1 MKNKLFKQLCA
12 VLLSVMMLITFAPAV
27 HADSTATNAGL
38 AEHCLRA
45 YREDWTYVYGGT
57 SNGYVDCSGLIA
69 TYKGVG
75 GWRTDMLA
83 SCQNEGRAW
92 GYVSNGVPNI
102 HGLGLHTPGHV
113 GVYVGS
119 GKAVDAR
126 DVGIDVCY
134 EDVYSRNWYGNYR
147 WVEWFMITG
156 VSYPYQGWVLVD
168 GNSFY
173 YEKGQYLTNTSRK
186 LNGVTYK
193 FNSLGVAN
201 SHPPK
206 SAYAA
211 TRYSTVPDYSDI
223 PHESTTTTTPTTTT
237 TTTTTNLI
245 NRSFLNTKSIPL
257 GKSVTVTCA
266 ASGGKKGYTYAVYYR
281 KAGIEHWSAVQDYST
296 NAIVDIVPKASVDYE
311 IRVAVKDSNGKIVRK
326 DMTMTVEKPL
336 RNTSCLNADSIRL
349 GEKVKIRCF
358 AENGQSPYTFSIQY
372 KAPNSEKWLNFELN
386 STKNLFLMQPSSV
399 GVYTIRVTAKSPDKQ
414 SARKDLTLNVT
425 A

>member
-27 HADSTATNAGL
+27 HANSTATNAGL

-173 YEKGQYLTNTSRK
+173 YEKGQYLTNTSR
-186 LNGVTYK
+186 
-193 FNSLGVAN
+193 
-201 SHPPK
+201 H
-206 SAYAA
+206 
-211 TRYSTVPDYSDI
+211 
-223 PHESTTTTTPTTTT
+223 H
-237 TTTTTNLI
+237 I
-245 NRSFLNTKSIPL
+245 NR
-257 GKSVTVTCA
+257 
-266 ASGGKKGYTYAVYYR
+266 
-281 KAGIEHWSAVQDYST
+281 
-296 NAIVDIVPKASVDYE
+296 
-311 IRVAVKDSNGKIVRK
+311 
-326 DMTMTVEKPL
+326 
-336 RNTSCLNADSIRL
+336 
-349 GEKVKIRCF
+349 
-358 AENGQSPYTFSIQY
+358 
-372 KAPNSEKWLNFELN
+372 
-386 STKNLFLMQPSSV
+386 
-399 GVYTIRVTAKSPDKQ
+399 
-414 SARKDLTLNVT
+414 
-425 A
+425 